1 MTYKRSVAERCSAA
15 AKEYDRS
22 KGAQGWRG
30 PEAVFGLMFSFVRSG
45 DSILDIGIGTG
56 LSSALFHKAGLIVYG
71 MDMSHEML
79 EVCREKSIAV
89 ELTVH
94 DLTVE
99 PYPYTTG
106 SLHHAVCIG
115 VLNHFEN
122 LEPVFR
128 EISRILKGNGV
139 FGFVVGDRR
148 PEEASSFDVQHA
160 GSQHTMFR
168 HGKDEIEVLLANN
181 GLEFLRELEFTV
193 PAHEASSQPMRM
205 KAYAVR
211 KMMRI
216 EQKNAPDR
224 VTAPGD
230 FMRSTA

>member
-1 MTYKRSVAERCSAA
+1 MTNERSVAERCSAA

-30 PEAVFGLMFSFVRSG
+30 PEAVFGLMYASVCSG
-45 DSILDIGIGTG
+45 DSLLDIGIGTG
-56 LSSALFHKAGLIVYG
+56 LGSVLFHKAGLVVHG
-71 MDMSHEML
+71 MDMSREML
-79 EVCREKSIAV
+79 DVCREKSIAE
-89 ELTVH
+89 ELKVH

-99 PYPYTTG
+99 PYPYTTA

-128 EISRILKGNGV
+128 ESSRILKDNGV

-148 PEEASSFDVQHA
+148 PEEASSFDVEHA
-160 GSQHTMFR
+160 GSRHTMFR
-168 HGKDEIEVLLANN
+168 HGKTEIVDLLVNH
-181 GLEFLRELEFTV
+181 GFDFLRELEFTV
-193 PAHEASSQPMRM
+193 PAHEAGSQPMRM

-211 KMMRI
+211 RMKRI
-216 EQKNAPDR
+216 EPEN
-224 VTAPGD
+224 
-230 FMRSTA
+230 